1 MEMKNSLK
9 IEITSTEIIK
19 PSSPT
24 PSTHQHHKLSF
35 LDQFAPGSY
44 TPLLFFYPGD
54 ADHRDRC
61 RKLKESLAETL
72 SRFYLLAGTL
82 VEAYLVE
89 CNDEG
94 VAFSEVR
101 VSGRLSEVMENPNDL
116 VSLHRLL
123 PFHPDAVLERECIL
137 GVQYNV
143 FECGGAVIGLC
154 VTHKIV
160 DGTSATMF
168 TKAWASTCRGDSQC
182 SIVPTFDAT
191 ELFPAMEIRG
201 GNRRQS
207 RMQKVVT
214 RRFIFNK
221 SNIAALKKQA
231 NSAALFLNQ
240 RPPSRVESVSGFLW
254 NRFIALSH
262 QKTPTKAKRFV
273 AIQTVNLRSRMNPPL
288 PPHSFGNICWSATA
302 EVPIDEKQHFPFLV
316 GKIREAI
323 KEIDDEYTKTLQD
336 TEKSMRAKMKM
347 GERVYSGEVEMVCFT
362 SWCTFPVYETD
373 FGWGKPTWVC
383 TPGRPYKNVVLFVN
397 TSDGEGIEAWVNL
410 EENDMALFENDSEL
424 LSFTSSS

>member
-1 MEMKNSLK
+1 MEMINSLK
-9 IEITSTEIIK
+9 IEIISTETIK

-24 PSTHQHHKLSF
+24 PSTHRHHKLSF
-35 LDQFAPGSY
+35 LDQFAPASY

-82 VEAYLVE
+82 VEDYLVE

-94 VAFSEVR
+94 VAFSEAR
-101 VSGRLSEVMENPNDL
+101 VSGSLSEVMENPND
-116 VSLHRLL
+116 VASLNRLL
-123 PFHPDAVLERECIL
+123 PFPPDAVLERECIL

-154 VTHKIV
+154 VTHKVV
-160 DGTSATMF
+160 DGTSASMF
-168 TKAWASTCRGDSQC
+168 TKAWASTCRGDSQYP
-182 SIVPTFDAT
+182 IVPTFDAT
-191 ELFPAMEIRG
+191 DLFPAIEIRG
-201 GNRRQS
+201 NKRQS
-207 RMQKVVT
+207 RMHKMIT

-221 SNIAALKKQA
+221 SNIAALKNQA

-240 RPPSRVESVSGFLW
+240 PPPSRVESVSGFLW

-262 QKTPTKAKRFV
+262 QKTPTKAKRFTV
-273 AIQTVNLRSRMNPPL
+273 IQVVNLRNRMNPPL
-288 PPHSFGNICWSATA
+288 PHHSFGNIWWSATA
-302 EVPIDEKQHFPFLV
+302 DVPIDEKQDFPSLV

-323 KEIDDEYTKTLQD
+323 QEIDDEYTKTLQD
-336 TEKSMRAKMKM
+336 TEKSLRAKMKM
-347 GERVYSGEVEMVCFT
+347 GERLYSGEVEMFSFT
-362 SWCTFPVYETD
+362 SWCNFPVYETD
-373 FGWGKPTWVC
+373 FGWEKPTWFC

-397 TSDGEGIEAWVNL
+397 TSDGEGIEAWVNM